1 MSLTMEALRKVQQM
15 RLQKAKG
22 SPFFKKPS
30 GKVNQRP
37 ASRKFWVSLIMG
49 ALGIL
54 LFISFG
60 ESVLLPRAPS
70 PAEPKTATGEEK
82 KPALPP
88 GNLGEKDKLQPE
100 IFSPVRI
107 DPPSQSSGNQS
118 KFRETELRIR
128 HSFTPVLD
136 LPDPGIEEPF
146 PFSDPPMGKKK
157 ELPKEGTTEET
168 KGPEGEGLQKTDGPK
183 DVRAHPAA
191 SLKEAAPTS
200 GSVGIKQADEKERS
214 VAKIILTHFN
224 RGVHFTQE
232 RDLAKAVQ
240 AYHKV
245 LELEPNYV
253 EAYNNLAIVYQ
264 EMGDLEKARLAYQK
278 SIELN
283 PRYEKAH
290 NNLGILFYLQERYEE
305 SIGAFQKALAINPHN
320 MESYVNLGI
329 LFKKLGQM
337 DQAIECYQKALRIKP
352 LNPEAHYNIALLYE
366 QLGNSQLAIR
376 HYQEF
381 VRLSTKNHSELVSR
395 VKRRLDE
402 LSGAR
407 REIDREKGR
416 GNG

>member
-1 MSLTMEALRKVQQM
+1 MEALRKVQQV
-15 RLQKAKG
+15 RLQKVKG
-22 SPFFKKPS
+22 TPFFKKPS
-30 GKVNQRP
+30 GKADQRP
-37 ASRKFWVSLIMG
+37 AGRKFWVSLIMG
-49 ALGIL
+49 GLGIL

-70 PAEPKTATGEEK
+70 PTEQRAAAGEEK
-82 KPALPP
+82 KPALSPES
-88 GNLGEKDKLQPE
+88 LGEKDKPQPE
-100 IFSPVRI
+100 NFSPVRI

-118 KFRETELRIR
+118 KFRESELRTH
-128 HSFTPVLD
+128 HSLIPILD

-146 PFSDPPMGKKK
+146 PLSDPPMEKKK
-157 ELPKEGTTEET
+157 ERPKERTAEET
-168 KGPEGEGLQKTDGPK
+168 KGPEGEGLQKTDGPM
-183 DVRAHPAA
+183 DVRIRPAA

-200 GSVGIKQADEKERS
+200 GSVGIKQADEKEHS
-214 VAKIILTHFN
+214 VTKKILTHFN
-224 RGVHFTQE
+224 RGVYFTQE

-283 PRYEKAH
+283 PRYEKAY
-290 NNLGILFYLQERYEE
+290 NNLGILLYLQERYEE

-366 QLGNSQLAIR
+366 QLGNGVLAIR

-381 VRLSTKNHSELVSR
+381 VRLSTKNHSDLVAR

-402 LSGAR
+402 LLGAR